1 MGSLF
6 LAFMAGFLLDF
17 GWATYMRAV
26 ADGAAWRAAAV
37 STAIGGLS
45 VVGVLSVVRDGWAI
59 APYLAGLFLG
69 SLAAVKWGGA
79 NAQ

>member
-6 LAFMAGFLLDF
+6 LAFLAGFLLDF

-45 VVGVLSVVRDGWAI
+45 VVGVLSIVRDGWAM
-59 APYLAGLFLG
+59 PFYLGGLFLG
-69 SLAAVKWGGA
+69 SLAAVKAG
-79 NAQ
+79 NK